1 MKQVLITGAGGVLGR
16 AILDHLRHFSQIEV
30 AALDIHKGDLPTRYP
45 EITAFDL
52 NDFQHGKI
60 NFENLDAIIHCAFT
74 RSQNGGALAS
84 SIDFTKKIFDLA
96 VHHNISKVI
105 NISSQSIYGGYRE
118 HASSEE
124 DPVDPVDAYAVA
136 KYACEKLSNAIFS
149 DSACLVTN
157 VRMASLI
164 GVRYPERIVYKMS
177 KYALQTGKIK
187 IVGGSQLFSFLHL
200 QDAVA
205 GLMSILNSSIKKWD
219 SVYNLG
225 TSEQYDI
232 HTLAQTIAEVIREKT
247 GKTIEIEVEISDV
260 KHAIPLDVAKIKR
273 DFNWEAKI
281 SLREA
286 VCETIDYLLAQEEL

>member
-1 MKQVLITGAGGVLGR
+1 M
-16 AILDHLRHFSQIEV
+16 
-30 AALDIHKGDLPTRYP
+30 
-45 EITAFDL
+45 
-52 NDFQHGKI
+52 
-60 NFENLDAIIHCAFT
+60 
-74 RSQNGGALAS
+74 
-84 SIDFTKKIFDLA
+84 
-96 VHHNISKVI
+96 
-105 NISSQSIYGGYRE
+105 
-118 HASSEE
+118 
-124 DPVDPVDAYAVA
+124 
-136 KYACEKLSNAIFS
+136 
-149 DSACLVTN
+149 TN

-205 GLMSILNSSIKKWD
+205 GLMTILNSSTKKWD
-219 SVYNLG
+219 SIYNLG